1 MQDIM
6 KRALFLLLATVVT
19 VSAWAQE
26 RPESSKVLGKI
37 QEVRGLVTVISGAQL
52 INAVSGAPL
61 VRGTRIASASS
72 GGATFV
78 YDNGCH
84 ISLKAN
90 ESYLVEEDCD
100 CGVMQAKVQEVG
112 TRKPAARAKSPARTD
127 PKILGKL
134 LDVKGQVT
142 VSDGLRSTA
151 AMSEA
156 PMILDNRIATGSN
169 GGVTLA
175 FDNGCH
181 IRLKADEKYTVKE
194 NTNCC
199 ALAERVLPAASLLI
213 PALILGGGGAIA
225 IIVDGND
232 KNKTSGR

>member
-6 KRALFLLLATVVT
+6 KRALFLLLATAVT

-37 QEVRGLVTVISGAQL
+37 QEVRGLVTVISGTQL

-84 ISLKAN
+84 IILKAN

-112 TRKPAARAKSPARTD
+112 TRKPAARAKSPARAVVPFAARQIPCPTHCGWTERLD
-127 PKILGKL
+127 GTSRPTL
-134 LDVKGQVT
+134 LT
-142 VSDGLRSTA
+142 R
-151 AMSEA
+151 
-156 PMILDNRIATGSN
+156 
-169 GGVTLA
+169 
-175 FDNGCH
+175 
-181 IRLKADEKYTVKE
+181 
-194 NTNCC
+194 
-199 ALAERVLPAASLLI
+199 
-213 PALILGGGGAIA
+213 LGGTPHPTLRRAGDEICLGPPG
-225 IIVDGND
+225 VL
-232 KNKTSGR
+232 R